1 MISYILHN
9 VYRTTAKERYQVE
22 TAAFQACSRII
33 TDKLDVLI
41 ILPELNSHHLLTQK
55 DQQFLNNKTHE
66 DYDKIQYLLCCLP
79 RKANGWFKK
88 FLDCLH
94 LTSAST
100 GHGDIADSLSEKLR
114 MLETQ
119 NGDDTALVSKPI
131 QVSSM
136 HDEDVR
142 QVQSV
147 TDILKIFLNS
157 KVYTNYLALFVVC
170 VALEYD

>member
-1 MISYILHN
+1 MISYILYN
-9 VYRTTAKERYQVE
+9 VCRTTAKERYQVE

-33 TDKLDVLI
+33 TDKLDVMI
-41 ILPELNSHHLLTQK
+41 ILPELNSHDLLTHK
-55 DQQFLNNKTHE
+55 DHQFLINKTHE
-66 DYDKIQYLLCCLP
+66 DYDKIQYLLYWLP

-94 LTSAST
+94 LTSAGT

-119 NGDDTALVSKPI
+119 NGDNTALVSKPI

-136 HDEDVR
+136 HDEDIR
-142 QVQSV
+142 EVQSV
-147 TDILKIFLNS
+147 TDIFIIFLNS
-157 KVYTNYLALFVVC
+157 Q
-170 VALEYD
+170 VASYI